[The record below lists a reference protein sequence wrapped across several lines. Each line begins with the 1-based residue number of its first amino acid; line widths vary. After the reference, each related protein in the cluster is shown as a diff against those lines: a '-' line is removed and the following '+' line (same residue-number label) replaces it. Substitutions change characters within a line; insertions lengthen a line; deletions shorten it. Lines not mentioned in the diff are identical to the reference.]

1 MMIAAAGAGVPP
13 AGSVGAAGEVG
24 AGVGVGV
31 GLEDEPEDEFD
42 ELSLLVARQKF
53 LV

>member
-24 AGVGVGV
+24 AGVGVG
-31 GLEDEPEDEFD
+31 LEDEPEDEFD